1 MSKIPGESTRIR
13 LTGLAPLKTTII
25 FSLLLLAGCASEPP
39 TADTPTMSPEKAQ
52 ALITR
57 LLPTYVT
64 DRSGWSADIYAG
76 FATQT
81 LDPNRDSI
89 CAVIAVTEQESGFR
103 VNPVVPGLPDI
114 AWREIDR
121 RASASGVPLMLV
133 HGALRLPSTSGPSF
147 GARIDKVKTEKDLSD
162 IFEDMIAAVPM
173 GRRLFADRNP
183 IRTRGP
189 MQVNVAFAKEFA
201 ATHPYPY
208 PLAES
213 LPDDL
218 FSRRGSVYFGIA
230 HLFAYTPHY
239 PDYIYR
245 FADYNAGQFASRNAA
260 FQHALQQASGVP
272 LIYDGALLPH
282 DDKAPGAGSTERAAR
297 LMGSRLRLSEADIHE
312 ALDQAGT
319 REFETT
325 RLYQGVFELA
335 DRGARR
341 TLARAMVPRITLH
354 GAKLHRTTL
363 TTDWYANRVDS
374 RFKQCLSR

>member
-1 MSKIPGESTRIR
+1 
-13 LTGLAPLKTTII
+13 
-25 FSLLLLAGCASEPP
+25 
-39 TADTPTMSPEKAQ
+39 MSPEEAQ
-52 ALITR
+52 ALINR
-57 LLPTYVT
+57 LLPRYVT
-64 DRSGWSADIYAG
+64 NRSGWSADIYAG

-81 LDPNRDSI
+81 LGPTREDI
-89 CAVIAVTEQESGFR
+89 CAVVAVTEQESGFR
-103 VNPVVPGLPDI
+103 VNPAVPGVPEI

-121 RASASGVPLMLV
+121 RASAAGVPLILV
-133 HGALRLPSTSGPSF
+133 HGALRLPSTTGPSF

-162 IFEDMIAAVPM
+162 IFEDIIAAVPM

-201 ATHPYPY
+201 AAHAYPY
-208 PLAES
+208 PVVKT

-218 FSRRGSVYFGIA
+218 FSRRGSVFFGIA
-230 HLFAYTPHY
+230 HLFGYTPHY
-239 PDYIYR
+239 PAYLYR

-260 FQHALQQASGVP
+260 FQNALQRASGTP
-272 LIYDGALLPH
+272 LVCDGALLPH

-297 LMGSRLRLSEADIHE
+297 ALGSRLRLSEADIHE

-325 RLYQGVFELA
+325 SLYRGVFELA
-335 DRGARR
+335 EQGGRR
-341 TLARAMVPRITLH
+341 PLPRALVPRITLH